1 MSSSEL
7 EATVERGLVL
17 GRQSGNAFITQHL
30 EMVRWMNIARSK
42 DAAEAANPLAQLAR
56 APLPTVAGTAQ
67 SNVAYALIAAGDL
80 AGAERAAKEGL
91 AKSTGM
97 TVLEAQAHAVLAAVH
112 MASGRLQ
119 DALAAAD
126 SALALPVMGFPRHL
140 DECELIRAEA
150 LMAIGRSEDA
160 HEAIQ
165 VARAHVLGTAE
176 SLDDED
182 RSSYL
187 TQVRASV
194 RILGLASEWLGDV

>member
-1 MSSSEL
+1 MS
-7 EATVERGLVL
+7 
-17 GRQSGNAFITQHL
+17 
-30 EMVRWMNIARSK
+30 IARSG
-42 DAAEAANPLAQLAR
+42 DGAEAADPLAQLAR

-67 SNVAYALIAAGDL
+67 SNVAYALMAAGDL

-97 TVLEAQAHAVLAAVH
+97 TVLEAQAQAVLAAVH
-112 MASGRLQ
+112 MASGRVQ

-126 SALALPVMGFPRHL
+126 TALALPVMGFPRHL

-150 LMAIGRSEDA
+150 LMAVGRTEDA
-160 HEAIQ
+160 LAAIQ
-165 VARAHVLGTAE
+165 AARAHVLGTAA

-194 RILGLASEWLGDV
+194 RILDLAREWLGNV